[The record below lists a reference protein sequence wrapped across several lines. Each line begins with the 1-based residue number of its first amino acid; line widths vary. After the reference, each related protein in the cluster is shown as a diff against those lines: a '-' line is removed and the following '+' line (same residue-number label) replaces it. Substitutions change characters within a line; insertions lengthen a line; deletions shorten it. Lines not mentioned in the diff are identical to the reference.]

1 MDKQNVNG
9 MTIEETLEGIVDVS
23 KRLEKQ
29 LRICGVEKGAILD
42 DLERMRVL
50 AGILLAMSDKGVVLS
65 ADIRY
70 YAEMEETKKRL
81 ERRFFLLSRMT
92 G

>member
-1 MDKQNVNG
+1 MDKRNLNG
-9 MTIEETLEGIVDVS
+9 MTIEETLDGIMDVS
-23 KRLEKQ
+23 KRLERQ
-29 LRICGVEKGAILD
+29 LRICGVEKGEILD

-50 AGILLAMSDKGVVLS
+50 AGILLSMSDGGVIPPCGV
-65 ADIRY
+65 RY
-70 YAEMEETKKRL
+70 YAEMEETKKML